1 MKLIKILYG
10 LTLMLGCFVFASCVN
25 DEEEQCLP
33 NGKTEVLFSLVL
45 PDNTNGT
52 TRADDDEPTTPQTW
66 GTYTPK
72 EVGEGYDNKI
82 DLDGVQMLIF
92 QNNGSYVGKL
102 NNLVY
107 TKIDDKTYQYV
118 GVAPKQTVEGQQV
131 NIASGT
137 YRFVVLANYTLDSD
151 PTNLSGLANLL
162 FNYYDGNNTTNLPNI
177 PMWGITTK
185 TLKVVPGT
193 RDNIGPISLL
203 RAVSKVTVRLKEPE
217 TTETSETTETVDPF
231 SGWSLKEV
239 TVKNYNKNGY
249 VLPSTYDVDDT
260 TDIKLEGET
269 LHVDAGITSV
279 TSSMTFGAQN
289 NEVTFYLPEYVNAG
303 SSNPVELT
311 VTLSK
316 TVGEGD
322 NAEIMTFE
330 APIQFCEYENG
341 KPKVGGKTYD
351 IIRNHYYQFNITKFD
366 DGALYVKPTVSDW
379 IDGTTMD
386 YPINVSTNMRL
397 FDSWLYRYDTDGK
410 DYLAKQEPENPDNNK
425 YKWENWATS
434 HIAVAPGLD
443 ETSTPKKKPLYSPQI
458 QLLTNIPDVAT
469 NGTMELRLDNTAFQ
483 FVKVNKDEDN
493 VILSYS
499 EPSNTIAIGKGVDVY
514 TYFYIV
520 PTGDISGEGSNPVAK
535 VTLIYKD
542 PNFGE
547 LKIPFN
553 YNALPGYSDDSSE
566 IWVHYVSKDDYKAEK
581 AEKNDFL
588 KMYYKDSN
596 NPLVPVPTNP

>member
-25 DEEEQCLP
+25 DEEEICLP
-33 NGKTEVLFSLVL
+33 DGKTEVLFSLVL
-45 PDNTNGT
+45 PDNTSGT

-66 GTYTPK
+66 GNYIPK
-72 EVGEGYDNKI
+72 KVGVGYDNKI
-82 DLDGVQMLIF
+82 DLDGVKMLIF
-92 QNNGSYVGKL
+92 DSEKKFVGEL
-102 NNLVY
+102 SGMIY

-118 GVAPKQTVEGQQV
+118 GVAPKKTVDGKQV
-131 NIASGT
+131 NIDSGT
-137 YRFVVLANYTLDSD
+137 YQFVVLANYDLENSSITELSD
-151 PTNLSGLANLL
+151 LAGKL
-162 FNYYDGNNTTNLPNI
+162 FDYYDGNNTTDLPNI

-185 TLKVVPGT
+185 TLTVEPGN

-203 RAVSKVTVRLKEPE
+203 RAVSKVTVRLKPE
-217 TTETSETTETVDPF
+217 TTETSETTEIVDPF
-231 SGWSLKEV
+231 SGWSLSKV
-239 TVKNYNKNGY
+239 TVKNFNKNGF
-249 VLPSTYDVDDT
+249 VLPSKYDVEKT

-269 LHVDAGITSV
+269 LHVGEGIISV

-316 TVGEGD
+316 TVGEGE

-330 APIQFCEYENG
+330 APIQFCEYDKG

-379 IDGTTMD
+379 IDGTTMN

-410 DYLAKQEPENPDNNK
+410 DYLAKQKPGDSNSK
-425 YKWENWATS
+425 YNWENWATS

-443 ETSTPKKKPLYSPQI
+443 ETSTPAKKPLYSPQI
-458 QLLTNIPDVAT
+458 QLLTNIPAVDT
-469 NGTMELRLDNTAFQ
+469 NGTMELRLDNSAFK
-483 FVKVNKDEDN
+483 FVKVIKQDN
-493 VILSYS
+493 VIQSYQ
-499 EPSNTIAIGKGVDVY
+499 TVDKIEIPRGENLY

-520 PTGDISGEGSNPVAK
+520 PTGDISEEGSNPVAK
-535 VTLIYKD
+535 VTLIYID

-566 IWVHYVSKDDYKAEK
+566 IWVHYVSEAEYLAGE

-596 NPLVPVPTNP
+596 NPLVPVPVQP

>member
-1 MKLIKILYG
+1 MKLIKMLYG
-10 LTLMLGCFVFASCVN
+10 LTLMLGCFVLASCVN
-25 DEEEQCLP
+25 DEEEICLP
-33 NGKTEVLFSLVL
+33 DGKTEVLFSLVL
-45 PDNTNGT
+45 PDNTSGT
-52 TRADDDEPTTPQTW
+52 TRADDEEPPTW
-66 GTYTPK
+66 GNYSPQK
-72 EVGEGYDNKI
+72 PGVGYDNKI
-82 DLDGVQMLIF
+82 DLDGVKMLIF
-92 QNNGSYVGKL
+92 DSEKKFVGEL
-102 NNLVY
+102 SGMIY

-118 GVAPKQTVEGQQV
+118 GVAPKKTVDGKQV
-131 NIASGT
+131 NIDSGT
-137 YRFVVLANYTLDSD
+137 YQFVVLANYDLGSSSI
-151 PTNLSGLANLL
+151 TNLSDLAGKL
-162 FNYYDGNNTTNLPNI
+162 FDYYDGNNASNLPNI
-177 PMWGITTK
+177 PMWGITKKALTV
-185 TLKVVPGT
+185 LPGN

-231 SGWSLKEV
+231 SGWSLSKV
-239 TVKNYNKNGY
+239 TVKNFNKNGF
-249 VLPSTYDVDDT
+249 VLPSTYDVENT

-269 LHVDAGITSV
+269 LHVGEGIITDLN
-279 TSSMTFGAQN
+279 TMMTFNASDD
-289 NEVTFYLPEYVNAG
+289 EVTFYLPEYVNAG
-303 SSNPVELT
+303 SNNQVKLA

-316 TVGEGD
+316 KVVEGD
-322 NAEIMTFE
+322 NAETMTFE

-341 KPKVGGKTYD
+341 KPKVDGKTYN

-379 IDGTTMD
+379 IDGTTMK

-410 DYLAKQEPENPDNNK
+410 DYLAKQKPEDPNSK
-425 YKWENWATS
+425 YYWENWATS
-434 HIAVAPGLD
+434 HIAVAPGL
-443 ETSTPKKKPLYSPQI
+443 EATSTPKNKPLYSPQI

-483 FVKVNKDEDN
+483 FVKVNKTDN
-493 VILSYS
+493 VIESYS
-499 EPSNTIAIGKGVDVY
+499 SPSNTIAIGKGENLY
-514 TYFYIV
+514 TYFYVV